1 MTLLYAWLA
10 SISSGLSP
18 IIIKASSK
26 DLVKNPWAFNILWVL
41 IGIPFIAVF
50 ALLRGAGMPADWL
63 PIFLLALSLTGFYI
77 FYTVSL
83 YRIDVSTMS
92 PLFSLRTVFSVIL
105 GVWLLNE
112 YLSPGDIV
120 LISIIILLSP
130 LAAYDDK
137 MRYRAFFQKS
147 IFLAVLAMFF
157 LAFEGYFA
165 NRSAEVNGYSTTL
178 LWQDILVL
186 IFLLPTIKYASI
198 GRGYFTKKKLLPFV
212 LLGISGFIY
221 TATSIAAYAQNL
233 ALSAVIISLPLSM
246 IFAVLLSIKYK
257 DLLERNSVK
266 VYAVRFSA
274 AGVMVASAIFLSLK

>member
-1 MTLLYAWLA
+1 
-10 SISSGLSP
+10 
-18 IIIKASSK
+18 
-26 DLVKNPWAFNILWVL
+26 
-41 IGIPFIAVF
+41 
-50 ALLRGAGMPADWL
+50 MPADWL

-186 IFLLPTIKYASI
+186 TFLLPTLKYAGMS
-198 GRGYFTKKKLLPFV
+198 RGYFTKKKLLPFV
-212 LLGISGFIY
+212 LLGVSGFIY